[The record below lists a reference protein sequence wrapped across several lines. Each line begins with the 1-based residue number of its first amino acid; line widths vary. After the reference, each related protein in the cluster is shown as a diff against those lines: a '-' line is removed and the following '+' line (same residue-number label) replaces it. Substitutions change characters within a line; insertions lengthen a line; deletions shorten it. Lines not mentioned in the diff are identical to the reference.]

1 MWKSGKEPT
10 CQCRRCKR
18 CWFDLCIRKIPW
30 RTKWSCTP
38 LFMPGE
44 SHGQDSLAG
53 YSPWGCKES
62 DTNDLAYTHK
72 KEYTMHW
79 QIYLGLQSS
88 KRNRSLICL
97 LPGRWLYFQNKVLD
111 LSHVTT
117 EL

>member
-1 MWKSGKEPT
+1 MVKNPPANAGDIRDAGLISASGK
-10 CQCRRCKR
+10 
-18 CWFDLCIRKIPW
+18 
-30 RTKWSCTP
+30 S
-38 LFMPGE
+38 PGE
-44 SHGQDSLAG
+44 RNGHPLHYSCLENPMDRTAWQATVHGIA
-53 YSPWGCKES
+53 ES

-79 QIYLGLQSS
+79 QIYLELQSS